1 MFVLTTIVDTIR
13 IPPHM
18 LSVPTKVAV
27 HREMDI
33 KYSNR
38 VLMDVGLIICRYGDC
53 LSIGDGVCVAGE
65 GGAHHECVVR
75 LVVFRPFVE
84 EVCLGTIAKSSEEGI
99 RVSLGEFF
107 DDIFIPAYWML
118 RPSHFEAD
126 KIIWVWTPQYGD
138 DNDGEKNESDTPD
151 NEAKVKTEDD
161 GPGAKGGDSYR
172 DQKPEGEEVSGEEE
186 NRFEME
192 IGAEIRF
199 RVKSINFT
207 QVCHHV

>member
-18 LSVPTKVAV
+18 LSVPTKIAV
-27 HREMDI
+27 HREMDK

-38 VLMDVGLIICRYGDC
+38 VLMDVGLIVCRYGDC

-65 GGAHHECVVR
+65 AGAHHECVVR

-84 EVCLGTIAKSSEEGI
+84 EVCLGTISKSTEEGI

-118 RPSHFEAD
+118 RPSHFEHD
-126 KIIWVWTPQYGD
+126 KKIWVWTPQYGD
-138 DNDGEKNESDTPD
+138 DDGEKSENQPGDATKIKNELESDD
-151 NEAKVKTEDD
+151 NVEIQGEVDPNVDGDEGNGED
-161 GPGAKGGDSYR
+161 
-172 DQKPEGEEVSGEEE
+172 E

-207 QVCHHV
+207 QVRMRRGH